1 MARLR
6 GVGNSEIASNLDI
19 NSSNRYKEKLLTLNL
34 IIDPY
39 EFGDDKLATLTNK
52 TNLAEFPNVTY
63 PDIYH
68 YLIEYPA
75 LFSRQALKAYKSLEA
90 FNYVHCGWVGD
101 VQFLNI
107 TRTNDI
113 NR

>member
-1 MARLR
+1 M
-6 GVGNSEIASNLDI
+6 DI
-19 NSSNRYKEKLLTLNL
+19 NSSNRYKEKLLRLNL

-52 TNLAEFPNVTY
+52 TNLAVPSVTY

-75 LFSRQALKAYKSLEA
+75 LFSRQALEA
-90 FNYVHCGWVGD
+90 FNDVHCGWVGD